1 VTFVENWWISIL
13 KRIAILNNYVLHL
26 SMALFGFGKRT
37 KHRSFEYT
45 PRYYDPEKDDLDRR
59 MAPYRKKEG
68 EKDEVDAEA
77 IKQRIRGSF
86 KKPIGK
92 SYDSDAY
99 KRSLRKSNRV
109 VMIVMMI
116 LVLLTLYFL
125 LEYMPSFFESFD

>member
-1 VTFVENWWISIL
+1 MIFVENWWNSIQESIDL
-13 KRIAILNNYVLHL
+13 LNKYVLHL
-26 SMALFGFGKRT
+26 GMALFGFGKRT

-45 PRYYDPEKDDLDRR
+45 PRYYDPDKDDLDRR
-59 MAPYRKKEG
+59 MAPYRKKAG
-68 EKDEVDAEA
+68 ETEEVDAEA

-109 VMIVMMI
+109 VMIVMMA

-125 LEYMPSFFESFD
+125 LEYMPSFFESFE